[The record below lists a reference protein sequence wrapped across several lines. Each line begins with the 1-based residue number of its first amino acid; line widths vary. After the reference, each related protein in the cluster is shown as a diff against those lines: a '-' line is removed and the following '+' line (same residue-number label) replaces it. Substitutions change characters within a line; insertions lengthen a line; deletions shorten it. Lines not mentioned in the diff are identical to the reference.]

1 MIKDATYLANLIK
14 TKVMSPFEALEEME
28 KKAKA
33 QESLNAFVELDLEK
47 AKEILTNKS
56 KKDEESP
63 FFGVPYP
70 LKDVGQSRAGMAQTF
85 GSRLFKGNIA
95 QQTTNYTKKIE
106 AAGFIPFGV
115 TTSPEFAFKNVT
127 DPVIYG
133 PTRNP
138 VDPERFSGGS
148 SGGAASVVAGGIS
161 PIAGASD
168 GGGSIR
174 IPASFSGLIGLKPS
188 RGMIVTGPDDYRSW
202 QGASVNFALTIS
214 IRDTQRM
221 LNVLKP
227 DNQYSPYNRPNA
239 MLPVVNRPLKVAV
252 CFTSPIGNPVSD
264 EAIEATMEAAKFIE
278 KLGHQVEMVD
288 YPVNGDELIRS
299 YYQMNGGETAAMFEE
314 MSSAYGRDMTL
325 NDMELMTWTIYQ
337 YGKRLSAADYSTSFS
352 SWDQAGVT
360 MEKLFESYDLFLSP
374 TATTVAPK
382 ITDDLQS
389 DDIRAR
395 MANADELNKAELR
408 ELVYEMFEKSLQITP
423 YTQLANLTGQP
434 AISLPTYVTKDE
446 GLPIGIQLMASRGND
461 RLLLE
466 VGQWFEDLKKLMI
479 PAGYKVF

>member
-14 TKVMSPFEALEEME
+14 TKVMSPLEALEEMAL
-28 KKAKA
+28 KAKA
-33 QESLNAFVELDLEK
+33 KESLNAFVELDLDK
-47 AKEILTNKS
+47 AKEILKNKS
-56 KKDEESP
+56 KKDEELP

-70 LKDVGQSRAGMAQTF
+70 LKDVGQSKAGYAQTF
-85 GSRLFKGNIA
+85 GSRLFKGSLAN
-95 QQTTNYTKKIE
+95 QTNNYTKKIE
-106 AAGFIPFGV
+106 EAGFIPFGV
-115 TTSPEFAFKNVT
+115 TTSPEFAFKNIT

-138 VDPERFSGGS
+138 LDPERFSGGS
-148 SGGAASVVAGGIS
+148 SGGAASVVGSGIS

-202 QGASVNFALTIS
+202 QGASVNFALTVS
-214 IRDTQRM
+214 MRDTKHM

-239 MLPVVNRPLKVAV
+239 TLPVVNRPLKVAV
-252 CFTSPIGNPVSD
+252 CFASPIGNPVSD
-264 EAIEATMEAAKFIE
+264 EAIQATMEAAKFIE
-278 KLGHQVEMVD
+278 SLGHKIEMID

-299 YYQMNGGETAAMFEE
+299 YYQMNGGETAAMFESMAEAFGRE
-314 MSSAYGRDMTL
+314 MTI

-337 YGKRLSAADYSTSFS
+337 YGKHLSASDYSKSFG

-360 MEKLFESYDLFLSP
+360 MERLFETYDLFLSP

-382 ITDDLQS
+382 ITEDLQS
-389 DDIRAR
+389 DQIRAS
-395 MANADELNKAELR
+395 MAHAEELGQSELK
-408 ELVYEMFEKSLQITP
+408 ELVYDMFEKSLQITP

-434 AISLPTYVTKDE
+434 AISLPTYTTKE

-479 PAGYKVF
+479 PANYKMF